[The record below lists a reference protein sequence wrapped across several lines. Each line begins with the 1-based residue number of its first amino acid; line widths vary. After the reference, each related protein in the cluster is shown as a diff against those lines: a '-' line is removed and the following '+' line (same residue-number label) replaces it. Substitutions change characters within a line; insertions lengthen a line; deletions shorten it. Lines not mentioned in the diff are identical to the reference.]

1 MSEMTAT
8 FTFTAPADQS
18 KYWQVLLQGMANE
31 ELGAYMEDRVEPFGE
46 AAERALEHFL
56 DEYED
61 FHLSY
66 YGYKHQVKKGVHHFA
81 ITMQGGGSATLCLKD
96 FIALLTA
103 CGAENINKDHLVL

>member
-18 KYWQVLLQGMANE
+18 EYWQILLHGMANE
-31 ELGAYMEDRVEPFGE
+31 ELGAYMEERVEPFGE
-46 AAERALEHFL
+46 AAERSLEHFL

-66 YGYKHQVKKGVHHFA
+66 YGYKHQVKKRRSPFCHHHAGRRLRNLMSERFYRPA
-81 ITMQGGGSATLCLKD
+81 HSLR
-96 FIALLTA
+96 
-103 CGAENINKDHLVL
+103 CGEYQ